1 MEGELAMVDK
11 LKMYIGGEWVEAE
24 SRDTFSVISPVTGD
38 TLAQLP
44 KGGREDVKKA
54 VDIAVEAQEKV
65 QRMPIKER
73 IQLVYK
79 VTEFVQ
85 QKIDRYA
92 VDCTME
98 HGKTLKEALI
108 EVKDVTPNML
118 WNAEDLKRI
127 ETPVLNAYSKP
138 NMMYVI
144 VREPLGTV
152 AIITP
157 WNFPWVLP
165 AEFVVQAFL
174 AGNSV
179 LWKPAS
185 YTPISAV
192 HMMEC
197 IDKAGIPP
205 GFINM
210 VTGPGETVGRALVEH
225 PMVDGIC
232 FTGETTTGEDITKR
246 AGLKKIVMELGSL
259 GPLIV
264 MNDANVEKAVED
276 IIYGCYTNGGQ
287 CCCANERIL
296 VQEGIHDKLVKALA
310 PKVKKMKLGDPLK
323 DATDIGPLN
332 NEPVVQK
339 VERHVE
345 DAVNRGAKVL
355 AGGARA
361 QGFPTKLYYPP
372 TVVDDVPTEAL
383 FNNVET
389 FGPVAPIITF
399 KTLDDAIEIANAPRY
414 GLSMAIH
421 TKNLRTALEACR
433 RLHSGQICVNESA
446 YYWDYNNPWGGFR
459 KTGFGRVAGKW
470 NFESFTD
477 LKTLVFNVGR
487 SEF

>member
-24 SRDTFSVISPVTGD
+24 SRDTFSVISPVTGE

-44 KGGREDVKKA
+44 EGGREDVKKA

-98 HGKTLKEALI
+98 HGKILKEALI

-323 DATDIGPLN
+323 DTTDMGPLN

-414 GLSMAIH
+414 GLSIQP
-421 TKNLRTALEACR
+421 L
-433 RLHSGQICVNESA
+433 
-446 YYWDYNNPWGGFR
+446 
-459 KTGFGRVAGKW
+459 GRI
-470 NFESFTD
+470 
-477 LKTLVFNVGR
+477 
-487 SEF
+487 

>member
-1 MEGELAMVDK
+1 MVDK
-11 LKMYIGGEWVEAE
+11 LKMYIGGEWVDAE
-24 SRDTFSVISPVTGD
+24 SGETFSVKSPVTGE

-44 KGGREDVKKA
+44 KGGRKDVKKA

-73 IQLVYK
+73 IQLAYK
-79 VTEFVQ
+79 VTEIVKQ
-85 QKIDRYA
+85 NINRYA
-92 VDCTME
+92 KDLTME
-98 HGKTLKEALI
+98 HGKILKESLI
-108 EVKDVTPNML
+108 EVEDVAPNIL
-118 WNAEDLKRI
+118 WNAEDLKRL
-127 ETPVLNAYSKP
+127 ETPVLNAYSRP
-138 NMMYVI
+138 NMMQII
-144 VREPLGTV
+144 VRDPLGTAAV
-152 AIITP
+152 ITP
-157 WNFPWVLP
+157 WNFPMIMP
-165 AEFVVQAFL
+165 AEFVLQAFL

-179 LWKPAS
+179 VWKPAS
-185 YTPISAV
+185 YTPLSAV
-192 HMMEC
+192 HFMEC
-197 IDKAGIPP
+197 VVKAGMPP

-210 VTGPGETVGRALVEH
+210 VTGPGDIVGRTLVEH

-246 AGLKKIVMELGSL
+246 AGLKKITLELGAL

-296 VQEGIHDKLVKALA
+296 VQESIHDKLVKALV

-323 DATDIGPLN
+323 ETTDMGPLN

-339 VERHVE
+339 VEKHVE

-361 QGFPTKLYYPP
+361 KGFPTKLYYPP
-372 TVVDDVPTEAL
+372 TVIDDVSTDAL
-383 FNNVET
+383 FNKVET

-399 KTLDDAIEIANAPRY
+399 KTLDEAIEIANAPRY
-414 GLSMAIH
+414 GLSMALH
-421 TKNLRTALEACR
+421 TKNFRTALEACK
-433 RLHSGQICVNESA
+433 RLHAGQVCINDSV

-459 KTGFGRVAGKW
+459 KTGFGRIAGKW
-470 NFESFTD
+470 NFEAFTD

>member
-1 MEGELAMVDK
+1 MVDK

-24 SRDTFSVISPVTGD
+24 SGETFSVISPVTGE

-54 VDIAVEAQEKV
+54 VDTAVGVQEKV
-65 QRMPIKER
+65 QKTPIKER
-73 IQLVYK
+73 IQLAYR
-79 VTEFVQ
+79 VTEIVRQ
-85 QKIDRYA
+85 SIDRYA
-92 VDCTME
+92 VDLTME
-98 HGKTLKEALI
+98 HGKILKEALI
-108 EVKDVTPNML
+108 EVEDVTPNLL

-138 NMMYVI
+138 DMMQI
-144 VREPLGTV
+144 VVRDPLGTV
-152 AIITP
+152 AVITP

-179 LWKPAS
+179 VWKPAS

-210 VTGPGETVGRALVEH
+210 VTGPGNVAGRALVEH

-246 AGLKKIVMELGSL
+246 AGLKKIILELGGL

-276 IIYGCYTNGGQ
+276 IIFGCYTTGGQ

-296 VQEGIHDKLVKALA
+296 VQEGIHDKLVKALV

-323 DATDIGPLN
+323 DTTDMGPLN

-339 VERHVE
+339 MERHVE
-345 DAVNRGAKVL
+345 DAVGRGAKVL
-355 AGGARA
+355 AGGTRA

-389 FGPVAPIITF
+389 FGPVAPILAF

-421 TKNLRTALEACR
+421 TKNLRTAWEACR
-433 RLHSGQICVNESA
+433 RLHAGQICVNESV

>member
-1 MEGELAMVDK
+1 MVDK
-11 LKMYIGGEWVEAE
+11 LKMYIGGEWVDAE
-24 SRDTFSVISPVTGD
+24 SGETFSVKSPVTGE

-44 KGGREDVKKA
+44 KGGRKDVKKA

-73 IQLVYK
+73 IQLAYK
-79 VTEFVQ
+79 VTEIVKQ
-85 QKIDRYA
+85 NINRYA
-92 VDCTME
+92 KDLTME
-98 HGKTLKEALI
+98 HGKILKESLI
-108 EVKDVTPNML
+108 EVEDVAPNIL
-118 WNAEDLKRI
+118 WNAEDLKRL
-127 ETPVLNAYSKP
+127 ETPVLNAYSRP
-138 NMMYVI
+138 NMMQII
-144 VREPLGTV
+144 VRDPLGTV
-152 AIITP
+152 AVITP
-157 WNFPWVLP
+157 WNFPMIMP
-165 AEFVVQAFL
+165 AEFVLQAFL

-179 LWKPAS
+179 VWKPAS
-185 YTPISAV
+185 YTPLSAV
-192 HMMEC
+192 HFMEC
-197 IDKAGIPP
+197 VVKAGMPP

-210 VTGPGETVGRALVEH
+210 VTGPGDIVGRTLVEH

-246 AGLKKIVMELGSL
+246 AGLKKITLELGAL

-296 VQEGIHDKLVKALA
+296 VQESIHDKLVKALV

-323 DATDIGPLN
+323 DTTDMGPLN

-339 VERHVE
+339 VEKHVK

-361 QGFPTKLYYPP
+361 KGFPTKLYYPP
-372 TVVDDVPTEAL
+372 TVIDDVSTDAL
-383 FNNVET
+383 FNKVET
-389 FGPVAPIITF
+389 FGPTAPIITF
-399 KTLDDAIEIANAPRY
+399 KTLDEAIEIANAPRY
-414 GLSMAIH
+414 GLSMALH
-421 TKNLRTALEACR
+421 TKNFRTALEACK
-433 RLHSGQICVNESA
+433 RLHAGQVCINDSV

-459 KTGFGRVAGKW
+459 KTGFGRIAGKW
-470 NFESFTD
+470 NFEAFTD

>member
-1 MEGELAMVDK
+1 LVGK

-24 SRDTFSVISPVTGD
+24 SGETFSVKSPVTGEV
-38 TLAQLP
+38 LAQMS
-44 KGGREDVKKA
+44 KGGREDVEKA
-54 VDIAVEAQEKV
+54 VDIAVEAQEKI
-65 QRMPIKER
+65 RKMPIKER
-73 IQLVYK
+73 IQLAYK
-79 VTEFVQ
+79 VTEIVQ
-85 QKIDRYA
+85 QNIDRYA
-92 VDCTME
+92 RDLTME
-98 HGKTLKEALI
+98 HGKPLKEALI
-108 EVKDVTPNML
+108 EVKDVTPNLL

-127 ETPVLNAYSKP
+127 ETPVLNPYSKP
-138 NMMYVI
+138 DMMCLV
-144 VREPLGTV
+144 VREPLGTIG
-152 AIITP
+152 IITP
-157 WNFPWVLP
+157 WNFPMLMP

-179 LWKPAS
+179 VWKPAS
-185 YTPISAV
+185 YTPISSV
-192 HMMEC
+192 HFMEC
-197 IDKAGIPP
+197 VVKAGMPP

-210 VTGPGETVGRALVEH
+210 VTGPGDVVGRALVEN

-246 AGLKKIVMELGSL
+246 AGLKKIILELGGL
-259 GPLIV
+259 GPLII
-264 MNDANVEKAVED
+264 MNDANVEKAVDD
-276 IIYGCYTNGGQ
+276 IIFGCYTTGGQ

-296 VQEGIHDKLVKALA
+296 VQEDIHDKLVRALV
-310 PKVKKMKLGDPLK
+310 PKVKKMKLGNPLE
-323 DATDIGPLN
+323 DNTDIGPLN

-345 DAVNRGAKVL
+345 DAVKRGAKVL

-372 TVVDDVPTEAL
+372 TVVDDVPKEAL
-383 FNNVET
+383 FNNTET

-399 KTLDDAIEIANAPRY
+399 KTLDEAIETANAPRY

-421 TKNLRTALEACR
+421 TKNFRTALEACG
-433 RLHSGQICVNESA
+433 RLHAGQVCVNDSV

-459 KTGFGRVAGKW
+459 KTGFGRIAGKW
-470 NFESFTD
+470 NFEAFTD

>member
-1 MEGELAMVDK
+1 
-11 LKMYIGGEWVEAE
+11 
-24 SRDTFSVISPVTGD
+24 VTGE
-38 TLAQLP
+38 TLAQVA

-73 IQLVYK
+73 IQLAYK
-79 VTEFVQ
+79 VTTFVQ
-85 QKIDRYA
+85 QNINSYA
-92 VDCTME
+92 KDLTME
-98 HGKTLKEALI
+98 HGKILKEALI
-108 EVKDVTPNML
+108 EVEDVTPNML
-118 WNAEDLKRI
+118 WNIEDLKRI
-127 ETPVLNAYSKP
+127 ETPVLNAYSKSD
-138 NMMYVI
+138 MMQI
-144 VREPLGTV
+144 VVRDPLGTIGV
-152 AIITP
+152 ITP

-179 LWKPAS
+179 VWKPAS

-197 IDKAGIPP
+197 IEKAGIPP

-210 VTGPGETVGRALVEH
+210 VTGPGETAGRALVEH

-246 AGLKKIVMELGSL
+246 AGLKKIILELGAL

-276 IIYGCYTNGGQ
+276 IIYGCYTTGGQ

-296 VQEGIHDKLVKALA
+296 VQEDIHDKLVKALV

-323 DATDIGPLN
+323 DTTDMGPLN

-361 QGFPTKLYYPP
+361 QGFPTQLYYPP
-372 TVVDDVPTEAL
+372 TVVDDVPTDAL
-383 FNNVET
+383 FNKVET

-421 TKNLRTALEACR
+421 TKNLRTAWEACR
-433 RLHSGQICVNESA
+433 RLHAGQVCINESA

-470 NFESFTD
+470 NFEAFTD

>member
-1 MEGELAMVDK
+1 MVDK
-11 LKMYIGGEWVEAE
+11 LKMYIGGEWVDAE
-24 SRDTFSVISPVTGD
+24 SGETFSVTSPVTGE
-38 TLAQLP
+38 TLAELP

-54 VDIAVEAQEKV
+54 VDLAVEAQEKV

-85 QKIDRYA
+85 QNINSYA
-92 VDCTME
+92 TDLTME
-98 HGKTLKEALI
+98 HGKILKEALI
-108 EVKDVTPNML
+108 EVEDVTPNML
-118 WNAEDLKRI
+118 WNAEDLKRL

-138 NMMYVI
+138 DMMYI
-144 VREPLGTV
+144 VVRDPLGTV
-152 AIITP
+152 GVITP

-179 LWKPAS
+179 VWKPAS

-210 VTGPGETVGRALVEH
+210 VTGPGDTTGRALVEN

-246 AGLKKIVMELGSL
+246 AGLKKIILELGGL

-276 IIYGCYTNGGQ
+276 IIYGCYTTGGQ

-296 VQEGIHDKLVKALA
+296 VQEGIHDKLVNALA
-310 PKVKKMKLGDPLK
+310 PRVKKMKLGDPLK
-323 DATDIGPLN
+323 DTTDMGPLN

-339 VERHVE
+339 MERHVE

-372 TVVDDVPTEAL
+372 TIVDDVPTDAL

-421 TKNLRTALEACR
+421 TKNLRTAL
-433 RLHSGQICVNESA
+433 
-446 YYWDYNNPWGGFR
+446 
-459 KTGFGRVAGKW
+459 
-470 NFESFTD
+470 
-477 LKTLVFNVGR
+477 
-487 SEF
+487 

>member
-1 MEGELAMVDK
+1 MVDK
-11 LKMYIGGEWVEAE
+11 LKMYIDGEWVDAE
-24 SRDTFSVISPVTGD
+24 SGETFSVTSPVTGEI
-38 TLAQLP
+38 LAELP
-44 KGGREDVKKA
+44 KGGRDDVKKA

-65 QRMPIKER
+65 QRMPIKDR
-73 IQLVYK
+73 IQLAYK

-85 QKIDRYA
+85 QNINSYA
-92 VDCTME
+92 VDLTME
-98 HGKTLKEALI
+98 HGKILKESLI
-108 EVKDVTPNML
+108 EVEDVTPNML
-118 WNAEDLKRI
+118 WNAEDLKRL

-138 NMMYVI
+138 DMMQI
-144 VREPLGTV
+144 VVRDPLGTV
-152 AIITP
+152 AVITP

-179 LWKPAS
+179 VWKPAS

-210 VTGPGETVGRALVEH
+210 VTGPGDTAGRALVEH

-246 AGLKKIVMELGSL
+246 AGLKKIILELGAL

-276 IIYGCYTNGGQ
+276 IIYGCYTTGGQ

-296 VQEGIHDKLVKALA
+296 VQEGIHDKLVNALT

-323 DATDIGPLN
+323 DTTDMGPLN
-332 NEPVVQK
+332 NKPVVQK

-345 DAVNRGAKVL
+345 DAVKRGAKVL
-355 AGGARA
+355 AGGAKA
-361 QGFPTKLYYPP
+361 QGFPTQLYYPP
-372 TVVDDVPTEAL
+372 TVVDDVSTDAL
-383 FNNVET
+383 FNKVET

-421 TKNLRTALEACR
+421 TKNLRTAWEACR
-433 RLHSGQICVNESA
+433 RLHAGQVCINESA

-470 NFESFTD
+470 NFEAFTD

>member
-1 MEGELAMVDK
+1 MVYK

-24 SRDTFSVISPVTGD
+24 SGETFSVISPVTGE

-54 VDIAVEAQEKV
+54 VDTAVKVQEKV
-65 QRMPIKER
+65 RRTPIKER
-73 IQLVYK
+73 IELAYK
-79 VTEFVQ
+79 VTEIVQ
-85 QKIDRYA
+85 QDIDRYA
-92 VDCTME
+92 VDLTME
-98 HGKTLKEALI
+98 HGKVLKEALI
-108 EVKDVTPNML
+108 EVKDVTPNIL

-127 ETPVLNAYSKP
+127 ESPVLNAYSKP
-138 NMMYVI
+138 DMMYVI
-144 VREPLGTV
+144 VREPLGTM

-165 AEFVVQAFL
+165 AEFVVQSFL

-179 LWKPAS
+179 VWKPAS

-192 HMMEC
+192 HLMEC

-210 VTGPGETVGRALVEH
+210 VTGPGDVVGRALVEH

-246 AGLKKIVMELGSL
+246 AGLKKIVLELGAL
-259 GPLIV
+259 GPIII

-276 IIYGCYTNGGQ
+276 IIYGCYTTGGQ
-287 CCCANERIL
+287 CCCANERVL
-296 VQEGIHDKLVKALA
+296 VQQGIHDKLVKALV
-310 PKVKKMKLGDPLK
+310 PKVKQMKLGDPLK
-323 DATDIGPLN
+323 DTTDMGPLN

-339 VERHVE
+339 MERHVE
-345 DAVNRGAKVL
+345 DSIKRGAKVL

-361 QGFPTKLYYPP
+361 KGFPTKLYYPP

-383 FNNVET
+383 FNKIET

-399 KTLDDAIEIANAPRY
+399 KTLDEAIQIANAPRY

-421 TKNLRTALEACR
+421 TKNFRTAMEACT
-433 RLHSGQICVNESA
+433 RLHAGQVCVNESA

-459 KTGFGRVAGKW
+459 KTGFGRIAGKW

-477 LKTLVFNVGR
+477 LKTLVLNIGR

>member
-1 MEGELAMVDK
+1 MVDK

-24 SRDTFSVISPVTGD
+24 SRDTFSVISPVTGE

-98 HGKTLKEALI
+98 HGKILKEALI

-179 LWKPAS
+179 VWKPAS

-197 IDKAGIPP
+197 IEKAGIPP

-323 DATDIGPLN
+323 DTTDMGPLN